1 MRVILGENCVCGVV
15 GPYCTDWLPLVGM
28 CVFVDLNDLGWF
40 TVERESRVDGEQA
53 CVFGLVPE

>member
-1 MRVILGENCVCGVV
+1 MCGVV
-15 GPYCTDWLPLVGM
+15 GLYCTDWLPLVGTL
-28 CVFVDLNDLGWF
+28 VFVDLNDLGWF